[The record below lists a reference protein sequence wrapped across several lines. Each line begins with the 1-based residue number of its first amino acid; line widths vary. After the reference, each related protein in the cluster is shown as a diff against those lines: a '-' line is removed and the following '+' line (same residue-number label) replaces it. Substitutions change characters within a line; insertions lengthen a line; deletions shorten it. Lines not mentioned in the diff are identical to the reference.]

1 MAAKFVKEIAE
12 GGFMTHSGRRC
23 GILLLGILW
32 LKPFPAAGQEPPSSR
47 IGIDH
52 LILGINSLDSGMKVF
67 AALTGVTPTRGG
79 EHPGVG
85 TENALVALGQGSYLE
100 LIAPKPGV
108 TPKSF
113 AIVSSLERLTPV
125 GWALHTDSL
134 AALLDQL
141 RKANLSILGP
151 SPGSR
156 ITPEGKLL
164 TWQTAHPASPGL
176 EGAPFLIEWGA
187 TSAHP
192 STTAPGGCRL
202 AGLSVAE
209 PVPAQLNSF
218 FRLLGLKLRANT
230 GPKRQLKF
238 TLSCPRGEI
247 TFSS

>member
-1 MAAKFVKEIAE
+1 MNDSGIA
-12 GGFMTHSGRRC
+12 C
-23 GILLLGILW
+23 GILLLGVLW
-32 LKPFPAAGQEPPSSR
+32 LNPPLAAGQEHRSAR
-47 IGIDH
+47 VGIDH
-52 LILGINSLDSGMKVF
+52 LILGINSLDSGLKEF
-67 AALTGVTPTRGG
+67 ATLTGVTPIRGG

-85 TENALVALGQGSYLE
+85 TENALVALGQGAYLE

-113 AIVSSLERLTPV
+113 AIVSSLERLTPI

-134 AALLDQL
+134 QPLLDQL

-151 SPGSR
+151 FPGSR
-156 ITPEGKLL
+156 VTPEGKLL
-164 TWQTAHPASPGL
+164 AWQTAHPASPGL
-176 EGAPFLIEWGA
+176 EAAPFLIEWGA

-202 AGLSVAE
+202 SGMTVVE
-209 PVPAQLNSF
+209 PAPAQLNAF
-218 FRLLGLKLRANT
+218 FQLLGLELLAEE